1 MQPHEASVYIIY
13 TQPRWHFCEWWG
25 GGQWGGAAVC
35 VWGGAEGRGAVGGKE
50 NILLSTACHWFL
62 WSKLL
67 VWKLLV
73 DGPSRQYHYAFAL
86 AD

>member
-1 MQPHEASVYIIY
+1 M
-13 TQPRWHFCEWWG
+13 C
-25 GGQWGGAAVC
+25 
-35 VWGGAEGRGAVGGKE
+35 GGAEGRGSGGGKE